1 MDWIYCNICS
11 TPPSQ
16 TDLLSYLRY
25 VKFEN
30 SKGKENCRVCGAKY
44 TANKLTQNVIFQN
57 GIGLNFFKY

>member
-1 MDWIYCNICS
+1 MN
-11 TPPSQ
+11 Q